1 MRVRP
6 GLFKRGL
13 QASLQKGNGGMQVMS
28 ATEQREFQEYFQRGA
43 ECGCTA
49 ESVM

>member
-13 QASLQKGNGGMQVMS
+13 RALLDKGNGGMQVMS
-28 ATEQREFQEYFQRGA
+28 AMEQLEFQEYFQHGA